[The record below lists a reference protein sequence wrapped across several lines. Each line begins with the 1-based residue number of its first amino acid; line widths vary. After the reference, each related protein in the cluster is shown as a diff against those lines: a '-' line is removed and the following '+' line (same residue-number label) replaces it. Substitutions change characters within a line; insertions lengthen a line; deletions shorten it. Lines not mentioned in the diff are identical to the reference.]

1 VGRSANARPTT
12 IAPGSVAEVSV
23 PASSAN
29 LGPGFDS
36 LGLALAVRDRVRVEI
51 TTGSGTSVAVAGEG
65 AGMLPTDDQNL
76 VAATIRTVFE
86 DLGFRQPG
94 LSIRSDNAV
103 PHGKGLGSSAV
114 ALTCGVAA
122 ALLLVDLTRGG
133 TGALDR
139 SDLLDRAG
147 AMEGH
152 PDNVAAC
159 VYGGLTVAWT
169 EGGHSRAVRLAVPS
183 LRPVIALPATG
194 FATTEARA
202 LLPAT
207 IGHAA
212 AAANAGRAALLV
224 AVLSGQADPAL
235 LLAATVDAL
244 HQPFRAP
251 SMPASAALI
260 ATLRG
265 HGIAAVLSGAG
276 PSVLVLATAAQREQ
290 AMRLVSSAG
299 GCLPLEVDGQGTC
312 VLAAVRSET
321 GSSR

>member
-1 VGRSANARPTT
+1 MRA
-12 IAPGSVAEVSV
+12 VAEVSV

-29 LGPGFDS
+29 LGPGFDA
-36 LGLALAVRDRVRVEI
+36 LGLALAVRDQVKVEVRR
-51 TTGSGTSVAVAGEG
+51 GAGTSVDVTGEG
-65 AGMLPTDDQNL
+65 AGTLPTDDDNL

-86 DLGFRQPG
+86 DLGFHQPG
-94 LSIRSDNAV
+94 LAIRSANAV

-122 ALLLVDLTRGG
+122 ALVLVDLATGG
-133 TGALDR
+133 DGALDR
-139 SDLLDRAG
+139 ADLLDRAG

-169 EGGHSRAVRLAVPS
+169 EGGQSRAVRLAVPL
-183 LRPVIALPATG
+183 LRPVIALPADG

-235 LLAATVDAL
+235 LLPATVDAL

-276 PSVLVLATAAQREQ
+276 PSVLVLATAEQRDQ
-290 AMRLVSSAG
+290 AMAIVSAAG
-299 GCLPLEVDGQGTC
+299 GCLPLEVDTDGTR
-312 VLAAVRSET
+312 VLTAHRPAAGPLR
-321 GSSR
+321 

>member
-1 VGRSANARPTT
+1 
-12 IAPGSVAEVSV
+12 VSV

-29 LGPGFDS
+29 LGPGFDC
-36 LGLALAVRDRVRVEI
+36 LGLALAVRDRVRVEV
-51 TTGSGTSVAVAGEG
+51 TSGSHTRVEVSGEG
-65 AGMLPTDDQNL
+65 AATLPTDDDNL
-76 VAATIRTVFE
+76 VAATIRTVFS
-86 DLGFRQPG
+86 DLGIRQPG
-94 LSIRSDNAV
+94 LSIRSKNAV

-122 ALLLVDLTRGG
+122 ALLLVDLAGG
-133 TGALDR
+133 GDGVLDR
-139 SDLLDRAG
+139 AELLDRVA

-152 PDNVAAC
+152 PDNAAAC
-159 VYGGLTVAWT
+159 IYGGLTVAWT
-169 EGGHSRAVRLAVPS
+169 EGGHSRAVRLAVPH
-183 LRPVIALPATG
+183 LRPLIALPATV

-235 LLAATVDAL
+235 LLPATVDAL
-244 HQPFRAP
+244 HQPFRAA

-260 ATLRG
+260 ASLRG

-276 PSVLVLATAAQREQ
+276 PSVLVLATPEQREQ
-290 AMRLVSSAG
+290 ATALVSAAG
-299 GCLPLEVDGQGTC
+299 GCLRLEVDGDGTRI
-312 VLAAVRSET
+312 VAVAAPQAGTR
-321 GSSR
+321 G

>member
-1 VGRSANARPTT
+1 VQRSLPRHA
-12 IAPGSVAEVSV
+12 VAEVSV

-36 LGLALAVRDRVRVEI
+36 LGLALDVRDHVRVEV
-51 TTGSGTSVAVAGEG
+51 TRGTGTRVEVVGEG
-65 AGMLPTDDQNL
+65 AGVVATDDDNL
-76 VAATIRTVFE
+76 VAATVRAILH

-94 LSIRSDNAV
+94 LEIRAVNAV

-122 ALLLVDLTRGG
+122 ALVLADLAQGG
-133 TGALDR
+133 AGDLDR
-139 SDLLDRAG
+139 ADLLDRAG

-169 EGGHSRAVRLAVPS
+169 EGGHSRATRLAVPALS
-183 LRPVIALPATG
+183 PVIALPVQG

-235 LLAATVDAL
+235 LLPATVDAL

-260 ATLRG
+260 ARLRRE
-265 HGIAAVLSGAG
+265 GIAAVLSGAG
-276 PSVLVLATAAQREQ
+276 PSVLVLATARQRARAIAVVTE
-290 AMRLVSSAG
+290 VG
-299 GCLPLEVDGQGTC
+299 GCLPLAVDADGTR
-312 VLAAVRSET
+312 VLAAALE
-321 GSSR
+321 GNSR

>member
-1 VGRSANARPTT
+1 
-12 IAPGSVAEVSV
+12 VSV

-36 LGLALAVRDRVRVEI
+36 LGLALAVRDQVRVEV
-51 TTGSGTSVAVAGEG
+51 TLGTGTAVEVVGEG
-65 AGMLPTDDQNL
+65 AGSLPTDDDNL
-76 VAATIRTVFE
+76 VAATIRTVLD

-94 LSIRSDNAV
+94 LSIRCDNAV

-122 ALLLVDLTRGG
+122 ALVLVDLAGG
-133 TGALDR
+133 GDGALDR
-139 SDLLDRAG
+139 ADLLDRAG

-169 EGGHSRAVRLAVPS
+169 EGGHSRAVRLAVPH
-183 LRPVIALPATG
+183 LRPVIALPATV

-212 AAANAGRAALLV
+212 AAANAGRVALLV

-235 LLAATVDAL
+235 LLPATVDAL

-251 SMPASAALI
+251 SMPASAALM
-260 ATLRG
+260 ASLRG

-276 PSVLVLATAAQREQ
+276 PSVLVLATPEQRDQ
-290 AMRLVSSAG
+290 ALALVSAAG
-299 GCLPLEVDGQGTC
+299 GCLPLEVDGDGTM
-312 VLAAVRSET
+312 VVTADPAGAGRK
-321 GSSR
+321 R

>member
-1 VGRSANARPTT
+1 MGRAVKARPRGIPPLT
-12 IAPGSVAEVSV
+12 VAEVSV

-29 LGPGFDS
+29 LGPGFDA
-36 LGLALAVRDRVRVEI
+36 LGLALAVRDRVRVEV
-51 TTGSGTSVAVAGEG
+51 TKGPGTRISIRGEG
-65 AGMLPTDDQNL
+65 ADSLPLGDENL
-76 VAATIRTVFE
+76 VAATIRTVFD
-86 DLGFRQPG
+86 DLGIPQPG
-94 LSIRSDNAV
+94 LSIRCCNAV

-122 ALLLVDLTRGG
+122 ALVLVDLAAGG
-133 TGALDR
+133 DGALDR
-139 SDLLDRAG
+139 ADVLDRAG

-159 VYGGLTVAWT
+159 VFGGLTVAWT
-169 EGGHSRAVRLAVPS
+169 EGGNSRATRLAVPL
-183 LRPVIALPATG
+183 LRPVIALPANR

-235 LLAATVDAL
+235 LLPATVDAL

-260 ATLRG
+260 ATLRS

-276 PSVLVLATAAQREQ
+276 PSVLVLATDEQRDE
-290 AMRLVSSAG
+290 AMALVSAAG
-299 GCLPLEVDGQGTC
+299 GCLPLEGDGDGTV
-312 VLAAVRSET
+312 VLAAQRAGGT
-321 GSSR
+321 P

>member
-1 VGRSANARPTT
+1 M
-12 IAPGSVAEVSV
+12 PG
-23 PASSAN
+23 SSAN

-36 LGLALAVRDRVRVEI
+36 LGLALAVRDRVRVEV
-51 TTGSGTSVAVAGEG
+51 TRGTGTRVDVHGEG
-65 AGMLPTDDQNL
+65 AGTLPRDDDNL
-76 VAATIRTVFE
+76 VAATIRTVLD

-122 ALLLVDLTRGG
+122 ALLLVDLAGG
-133 TGALDR
+133 GDGELDR
-139 SDLLDRAG
+139 ADLLDRAG

-169 EGGHSRAVRLAVPS
+169 EGGHSRAVRLAVPQ
-183 LRPVIALPATG
+183 LRPVIALPADG

-212 AAANAGRAALLV
+212 AAANAARTGLLV
-224 AVLSGQADPAL
+224 AVLSGQADPKFL
-235 LLAATVDAL
+235 LPATVDAL

-276 PSVLVLATAAQREQ
+276 PSVLVLATPEQRDQ
-290 AMRLVSSAG
+290 AMGLVAAAG
-299 GCLPLEVDGQGTC
+299 GCLPLEVDGEGTR
-312 VLAAVRSET
+312 VVTAESAEV
-321 GSSR
+321 GPSR